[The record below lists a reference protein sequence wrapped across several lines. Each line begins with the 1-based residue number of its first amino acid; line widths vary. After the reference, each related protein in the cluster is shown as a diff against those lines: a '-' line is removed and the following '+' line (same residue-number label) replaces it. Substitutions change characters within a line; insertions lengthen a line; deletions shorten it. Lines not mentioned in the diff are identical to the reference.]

1 MRTAVRQYTAGWMV
15 PLAVLTAAAGWW
27 VGAHGD
33 VHTGGS
39 AGPPAGTPIIHLR
52 ASDAVSHADLVA
64 ATDPGGLALT
74 TPCACRGAFEP

>member
-33 VHTGGS
+33 GHGGGS
-39 AGPPAGTPIIHLR
+39 AGPPVGTPIVHLR

-64 ATDPGGLALT
+64 ATGPGGLGAAAPCVCSGAL
-74 TPCACRGAFEP
+74 EP